1 MTKRVAPC
9 NQKLGNIGEKTE
21 LLVELCHVCGVHTIY
36 SHQPSPAQPSPAQP
50 SPAQPSIA

>member
-9 NQKLGNIGEKTE
+9 NQKLGNIGEKTELE

-36 SHQPSPAQPSPAQP
+36 SHQPSPAQPSPA
-50 SPAQPSIA
+50 